1 MKKTHNAL
9 IKFKVALACLIGQ
22 PITEICK
29 QYEVASSS
37 VHKWK
42 TQLKRDGAI
51 VFGQGAKT
59 REEQHEAEVAKLYQ
73 RIGQLTTE
81 LEFLKKVVGA

>member
-1 MKKTHNAL
+1 MRKNHSAML
-9 IKFKVALACLIGQ
+9 KFKVAVAALTGR

-29 QYEVASSS
+29 QYEIGEGL

-42 TQLKRDGAI
+42 KRLKEKGTEIFNSKQKNR
-51 VFGQGAKT
+51 K
-59 REEQHEAEVAKLYQ
+59 EEQEVETAKLYQ

-81 LEFLKKVVGA
+81 VEFLKKIVEA

>member
-1 MKKTHNAL
+1 MEDS
-9 IKFKVALACLIGQ
+9 IKEGWSYSIWA
-22 PITEICK
+22 
-29 QYEVASSS
+29 
-37 VHKWK
+37 
-42 TQLKRDGAI
+42 RR
-51 VFGQGAKT
+51 KT

>member
-1 MKKTHNAL
+1 MRKTHNAML
-9 IKFKVALACLIGQ
+9 KFKVALAALMGQ

-29 QYEVASSS
+29 QYEIAESL

-42 TQLKRDGAI
+42 KQLKDEGAVI
-51 VFGQGAKT
+51 FGQRIKKQ
-59 REEQHEAEVAKLYQ
+59 EEQHEIETAKLYQ

-81 LEFLKKVVGA
+81 LEFLKKIVEA

>member
-1 MKKTHNAL
+1 MRKSHSAML
-9 IKFKVALACLIGQ
+9 KFKVAIAALTGR

-29 QYEVASSS
+29 QYEIGEGL

-42 TQLKRDGAI
+42 KRLKENGMEIFNSNHKSQKEDQEKEI
-51 VFGQGAKT
+51 
-59 REEQHEAEVAKLYQ
+59 AKLYQ

-81 LEFLKKVVGA
+81 LEFLKKIVES